1 MKYVALLRG
10 INVGGKNLIKMA
22 ELKTAVEKAGFTGVS
37 TFIQSGNVL
46 FESEIKEPGKVL
58 KNLAEALQADFG
70 YRDRIIIR
78 TQAQLK
84 KTLVE
89 VPPEWLTRSDIRC
102 YLGFIAE
109 PVSARDIVPQIELK
123 EGIDFLKAGEG
134 VLYMTTLASGLTK
147 SKFTKMI
154 GKSFYKDISIR
165 NYNTA
170 RKLLGILEK

>member
-22 ELKTAVEKAGFTGVS
+22 GLKTALEKSGFTGVS
-37 TFIQSGNVL
+37 TYIQSGNAL

-58 KNLAEALQADFG
+58 KKLTTALQAEFG
-70 YRDRIIIR
+70 YHDRIIVR
-78 TQAQLK
+78 TREQLK
-84 KTLVE
+84 KTLE
-89 VPPEWLTRSDIRC
+89 EAPPEWLTNSDIRR

-123 EGIDFLKAGEG
+123 EGVDFLKAGEG

-170 RKLLGILEK
+170 RKLLDLMEK